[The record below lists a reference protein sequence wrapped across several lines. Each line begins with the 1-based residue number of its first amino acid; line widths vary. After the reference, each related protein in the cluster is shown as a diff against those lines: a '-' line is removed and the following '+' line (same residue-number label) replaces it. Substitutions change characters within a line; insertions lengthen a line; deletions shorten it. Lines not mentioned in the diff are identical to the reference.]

1 MFIMDTKFYN
11 QKLNELINS
20 IRANSDTS
28 IRANSDTSITGEE
41 QAIILDALTTVDNL
55 LINKRRLIE
64 STINK
69 MKKK

>member
-11 QKLNELINS
+11 QKLNELLN
-20 IRANSDTS
+20 S

>member
-1 MFIMDTKFYN
+1 MFIMDAKFYN
-11 QKLNELINS
+11 QKLNELVNS
-20 IRANSDTS
+20 IRANS
-28 IRANSDTSITGEE
+28 NTSITGEE

>member
-1 MFIMDTKFYN
+1 MFIMDAKFYN

-20 IRANSDTS
+20 IRANS
-28 IRANSDTSITGEE
+28 NTSITGEE

>member
-11 QKLNELINS
+11 QKLNELIN
-20 IRANSDTS
+20 S

>member
-1 MFIMDTKFYN
+1 MLIMDAKFYN

-20 IRANSDTS
+20 IRANS
-28 IRANSDTSITGEE
+28 NTSITGEE

>member
-11 QKLNELINS
+11 QKLNELLN
-20 IRANSDTS
+20 S

-55 LINKRRLIE
+55 LINKRKLIE

>member
-11 QKLNELINS
+11 QKLNELLN
-20 IRANSDTS
+20 S

-41 QAIILDALTTVDNL
+41 QAIILDALTIVDNL